1 MPEDTVTE
9 GPETEGVEP
18 VGSVVLATDNGHKWW
33 HRWFRTPAELRELG
47 VVGINMRNARFLLPN
62 NPRRLYD
69 LVDNKLRTKALA
81 EAEGMSVAET
91 YGVLRTPH
99 DANIVEKILAGR
111 DAFVIKPTRGSGGKG
126 IMVIDKR
133 SGKNFVKPSG
143 AEVTPADLK
152 NHVSNILAGLYS
164 LGGKRDFAL
173 IEYRVQPARLLTALS
188 FQGAP
193 DIRVVMLHGYPVMAM
208 LRASTKES
216 DGRSN
221 LHQGALG
228 IGIDIATGMSVRAIH
243 HGRPLTHHPDLGVHL
258 IGVQLPEWDT
268 ILSMAV
274 TCHEMTGLGYLG
286 VDIMMDETKGPLMI
300 EVNARPGL
308 AIQMANGIGLL
319 KRLEPV
325 VEQHRRRPGAD
336 LATKIAFSK
345 KHFRAKLPPPRDPS

>member
-1 MPEDTVTE
+1 MPDLAEEPNAED
-9 GPETEGVEP
+9 
-18 VGSVVLATDNGHKWW
+18 DGHRWW
-33 HRWFRTPAELRELG
+33 HRWFRTPVELKALG

-81 EAEGMSVAET
+81 EAEGMNVAET
-91 YGVLRTPH
+91 YGVLSNPH
-99 DANIVEKILAGR
+99 DAARVEKFVEGR
-111 DAFVIKPTRGSGGKG
+111 DSFVIKPTRGSGGKG

-143 AEVTPADLK
+143 AEVTPGDLR
-152 NHVSNILAGLYS
+152 NHVSNILAGLFS
-164 LGGKRDFAL
+164 LGGKRDYAL
-173 IEYRVQPARLLTALS
+173 IEYRVQPAALLTALS

-228 IGIDIATGMSVRAIH
+228 IGIDIATGITVRAIH
-243 HGRPLTHHPDLGVHL
+243 HGKPVTIHPDLGVGL
-258 IGVQLPEWDT
+258 IGVQIPDWDT
-268 ILSMAV
+268 ILRMAV
-274 TCHEMTGLGYLG
+274 TCQEMTCLGYLG
-286 VDIMMDETKGPLMI
+286 VDIMIDQTLGPLMI

-319 KRLEPV
+319 RRLEPV
-325 VEQHRRRPGAD
+325 VEEHRRNPTAD
-336 LATKIAFSK
+336 LPAKIAFSK
-345 KHFRAKLPPPRDPS
+345 RHFRAKLPPPRD

>member
-1 MPEDTVTE
+1 MPNLKVIT
-9 GPETEGVEP
+9 PETEAASEEEAQLNQVP
-18 VGSVVLATDNGHKWW
+18 KWW
-33 HRWFRTPAELRELG
+33 HRWFRTPGELRELG

-81 EAEGMSVAET
+81 EAEGMCVAET

-99 DANIVEKILAGR
+99 DANIVEKILKGR
-111 DAFVIKPTRGSGGKG
+111 EAFVIKPTRGSGGKG

-133 SGKNFVKPSG
+133 IGKNFIKPSG
-143 AEVTPADLK
+143 AEVTPGDVK

-164 LGGKRDFAL
+164 LGGKRDYAL
-173 IEYRVQPARLLTALS
+173 IEYRVQPAELLTSMS

-228 IGIDIATGMSVRAIH
+228 IGIDIATGITVRAIH
-243 HGRPLTHHPDLGVHL
+243 HGRPVTHHPDLGVNL
-258 IGVQLPEWDT
+258 IGIPMPEWDT
-268 ILSMAV
+268 ILHMAV
-274 TCHEMTGLGYLG
+274 TCQEMTGLGYLG
-286 VDIMMDETKGPLMI
+286 VDIMIDEDKGPLMI

-319 KRLEPV
+319 KRLEPIV
-325 VEQHRRRPGAD
+325 TQHKKSPTAD
-336 LATKIAFSK
+336 LDAKIAFSV
-345 KHFRAKLPPPRDPS
+345 KHFRANLPDRLP

>member
-1 MPEDTVTE
+1 MPDASVIIPEADSAVKPVE
-9 GPETEGVEP
+9 G
-18 VGSVVLATDNGHKWW
+18 KWW
-33 HRWFRTPAELRELG
+33 HRWFRTPKELRELG

-81 EAEGMSVAET
+81 EEHGMTVAET
-91 YGVLRTPH
+91 YGVIRNPH
-99 DANIVEKILAGR
+99 DANRVEKFLKGN

-126 IMVIDKR
+126 IMVIDKKV
-133 SGKNFVKPSG
+133 GNNYVKPSG
-143 AEVTPADLK
+143 TEVTPGDVK
-152 NHVSNILAGLYS
+152 NHVSNILAGLFS
-164 LGGKRDFAL
+164 LGGKRDYAL
-173 IEYRVQPARLLTALS
+173 IEYRVQPAKLLTEMS

-243 HGRPLTHHPDLGVHL
+243 HGKPVTVHPDLGIGL
-258 IGVQLPEWDT
+258 IGVQIPDWDT
-268 ILSMAV
+268 ILHMAV
-274 TCHEMTGLGYLG
+274 TCQEMTGLGYLG
-286 VDIMMDETKGPLMI
+286 VDIMIDENLGPLMI

-319 KRLEPV
+319 RRLEPV
-325 VEQHRRRPGAD
+325 VEQHRKMPTAD
-336 LATKIAFSK
+336 LAAKIAFSK
-345 KHFRAKLPPPRDPS
+345 KHFRAKLPPARDS

>member
-1 MPEDTVTE
+1 MPDSEVKPAK
-9 GPETEGVEP
+9 G
-18 VGSVVLATDNGHKWW
+18 AGHRWW
-33 HRWFRTPAELRELG
+33 HRFMRTPGELRALG
-47 VVGINMRNARFLLPN
+47 VVGINMRNARYLLPN

-81 EAEGMSVAET
+81 EAEGLTVPET

-99 DANIVEKILAGR
+99 DSNQVEKLLAGK

-126 IMVIDKR
+126 VMVIDR
-133 SGKNFVKPSG
+133 RNGRNFVKPSG
-143 AEVTPADLK
+143 AEVTPGELK
-152 NHVSNILAGLYS
+152 NHVSNILAGLFS
-164 LGGKRDFAL
+164 LGGKRDWVL
-173 IEYRVQPARLLTALS
+173 IEYRVQPAPMLTALS

-193 DIRVVMLHGYPVMAM
+193 DIRVVLLHGYPVMAM

-228 IGIDIATGMSVRAIH
+228 IGIDIATGRTVRAIH
-243 HGRPLTHHPDLGVHL
+243 HGRTVTRHPDLGINL
-258 IGVQLPEWDT
+258 IGIGIPEWER
-268 ILSMAV
+268 ILHMAV
-274 TCHEMTGLGYLG
+274 TCSEMTGLGYLG
-286 VDIMMDETKGPLMI
+286 VDLMIDDTLGPLMI

-325 VEQHRRRPGAD
+325 VAQHRRQPVAD
-336 LATKIAFSK
+336 MEEKIAFSI
-345 KHFRAKLPPPRDPS
+345 KHFRAFEADPALAADNH